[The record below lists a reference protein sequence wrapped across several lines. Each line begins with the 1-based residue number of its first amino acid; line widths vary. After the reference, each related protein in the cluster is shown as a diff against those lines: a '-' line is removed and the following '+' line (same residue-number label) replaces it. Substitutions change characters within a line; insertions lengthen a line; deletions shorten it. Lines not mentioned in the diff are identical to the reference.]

1 MEEHSVPST
10 PPPLPSVPS
19 LPIPWWQSPPLRRS
33 GESSRINWSAILA
46 SLAVSFALIVSI
58 LAWIVTHP
66 SKAAVS
72 LASPS
77 IIVAVTPANLSS
89 ASVPPAPHR
98 TAGIE
103 TIPLLHRPDRLE
115 TITNPLPLIEET
127 PPPLPPP
134 VPHPGV
140 SQSEGKADPAAVQAA
155 PHPAGET
162 YGTQVLFLNNQAA
175 AADMARH
182 DHKLLF
188 VMHISGNFE
197 DSCFT

>member
-1 MEEHSVPST
+1 MPSK

-19 LPIPWWQSPPLRRS
+19 SSIPWWQSPPARSS
-33 GESSRINWSAILA
+33 GEPSQINWSAILA
-46 SLAVSFALIVSI
+46 SLSLSFALIVSI
-58 LAWIVTHP
+58 IAWIVTHP

-77 IIVAVTPANLSS
+77 LIVAVTPANLSP

-98 TAGIE
+98 TTGIE
-103 TIPLLHRPDRLE
+103 ALPVLHRPDRLE
-115 TITNPLPLIEET
+115 TIANPIPLIEEP

-134 VPHPGV
+134 VPHPAV
-140 SQSEGKADPAAVQAA
+140 PQNEGKPDPAAIQAA

-175 AADMARH
+175 AADLARR